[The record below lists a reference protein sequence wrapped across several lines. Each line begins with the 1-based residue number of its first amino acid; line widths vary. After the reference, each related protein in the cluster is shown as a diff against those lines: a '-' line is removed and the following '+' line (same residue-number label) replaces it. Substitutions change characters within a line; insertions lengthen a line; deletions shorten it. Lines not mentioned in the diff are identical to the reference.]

1 MQKTRSRVA
10 LALTASAALALTATL
25 AYSPASA
32 NPNKNLPDKLV
43 KEVTTAA
50 VVEHLRAFQ
59 EIADASGNDDRAGG
73 TSGYDSSLAYVK
85 AKLDAVGYETEVQ
98 EFPFVYTEELKE
110 SFREISPNARDIPV
124 DVMTYSGASPAG
136 GTQAALYALPT
147 SDASPGCEAGDFA
160 GFPARAIALIP
171 RGFCSF
177 LIKAQNAQAAGA
189 TGVVVSNNDT
199 AQPDLLV
206 SGTLGTPGAVNIPV
220 GGTSLNA
227 GNTLR
232 AEVAAGPVVVNLDLA
247 ELTEH
252 RVTTNLIAE
261 WPYGDP
267 ENVVMAGAHLDSVP
281 EGPGINDNGSGSAG
295 ILETAL
301 QLADKG
307 GTKVPNRVRFGWWGA
322 EEFGLVGSTYY
333 VNNLSAEEREKIALY
348 LNFDMIGSPNYIFGI
363 YDGDDSDGEGAG
375 AGPEGSAQ
383 IEKVLERYFDT
394 RGQNHVGT
402 DFSGRSDYQAFINNG
417 IPAGGLFTGAEGLKS
432 EAHTEM
438 FGGVAGASFDPC
450 YHQRCDSL
458 TPVAD
463 GADADL
469 YAELDQMYDLVGNVN
484 RYALGHNADAIAYA
498 VGTFAMSLDELEGSA
513 DATTAKANKKKTRH
527 GITGVHNDHR
537 HGGKNHHPKG
547 VVR

>member
-1 MQKTRSRVA
+1 MQKTRNKVV
-10 LALTASAALALTATL
+10 LALTASAALALTTTL
-25 AYSPASA
+25 ANSPASA
-32 NPNKNLPDKLV
+32 KPTDNLEDKLV

-50 VVEHLRAFQ
+50 VVDHLRAFQ
-59 EIADASGNDDRAGG
+59 AIADASGNDDRAGG
-73 TSGYDSSLAYVK
+73 TTGYDSSLEYVK
-85 AKLDAVGYETEVQ
+85 AQLDAVGYETEVQ
-98 EFPFVYTEELKE
+98 EFPFVYTEEVKE
-110 SFREISPNARDIPV
+110 SFRELSPNARDIPV
-124 DVMTYSGASPAG
+124 DVMTYSGASPEG
-136 GTQAALYALPT
+136 GTTGNLVALPT
-147 SDASPGCEAGDFA
+147 SDTTPGCEATDFT
-160 GFPARAIALIP
+160 GFPVGAIALIP
-171 RGFCSF
+171 RGSCSF
-177 LIKAQNAQAAGA
+177 LIKATNAQAAGA
-189 TGVVVSNNDT
+189 AGVVVSNNDT

-206 SGTLGTPGAVNIPV
+206 NGTLGTPGAVTIPV
-220 GGTSLNA
+220 GGTSLNE

-232 AEVAAGPVVVNLDLA
+232 AEISSGPVVVNLDLA
-247 ELTEH
+247 EVTEN
-252 RVTTNLIAE
+252 RTTTNLIAE

-267 ENVVMAGAHLDSVP
+267 ANVVMAGAHLDSVP

-333 VNNLSAEEREKIALY
+333 VNSLSAEEREKIALY

-363 YDGDDSDGEGAG
+363 YDGDDSDAEGAG

-383 IEKVLERYFDT
+383 IESVLERYFDT

-417 IPAGGLFTGAEGLKS
+417 IPAGGLFTGAEGLKT
-432 EAHTEM
+432 EAHVEL
-438 FGGVAGASFDPC
+438 FGGVAGASLDPC

-469 YAELDQMYDLVGNVN
+469 YAELDEVYDLVGNVN

-498 VGTFAMSLDELEGSA
+498 VGTFAMSLDDLTGSA
-513 DATTAKANKKKTRH
+513 GAADAEGKKKTLH
-527 GITGVHNDHR
+527 GITGVHNEHR
-537 HGGKNHHPKG
+537 HDGKNHHPKD